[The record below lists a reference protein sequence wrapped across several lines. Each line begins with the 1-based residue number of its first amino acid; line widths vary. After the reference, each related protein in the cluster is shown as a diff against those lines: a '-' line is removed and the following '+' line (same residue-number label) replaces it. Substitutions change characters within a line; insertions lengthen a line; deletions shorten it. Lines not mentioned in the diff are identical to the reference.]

1 MASTNTLAL
10 KAVRPFLLAT
20 STVSTVSRADF
31 STAQMREKKSTL
43 APDSVTKRSYTVIRY
58 SALMGTQF
66 SMFFLTWGTPFLDSS
81 NIFSASSSAA
91 VKYG

>member
-1 MASTNTLAL
+1 M
-10 KAVRPFLLAT
+10 
-20 STVSTVSRADF
+20 SRADF

-81 NIFSASSSAA
+81 NIFSASPRYIMRSPSEKGDHVGTIPA
-91 VKYG
+91 VPKPPN